1 MRQSLSKDII
11 KTISDPRNLRIVLIV
26 VFINLA
32 IFILGRIY
40 INPYLQRKP
49 CVVCGRPNTR
59 AVQTLWQYEVKIIP
73 CCKDVKLWYCKR
85 HIRTAPDIVKEIP
98 SKKDTVAKRYR
109 QAVIGGTI
117 QMATLFYALV
127 MMRFKMKY
135 FYASPMVIG
144 FAFIIGNIT
153 SSLSLT
159 IIFGS
164 IVGIPLLIFYIWIK
178 TESR

>member
-1 MRQSLSKDII
+1 
-11 KTISDPRNLRIVLIV
+11 
-26 VFINLA
+26 
-32 IFILGRIY
+32 
-40 INPYLQRKP
+40 
-49 CVVCGRPNTR
+49 
-59 AVQTLWQYEVKIIP
+59 
-73 CCKDVKLWYCKR
+73 
-85 HIRTAPDIVKEIP
+85 
-98 SKKDTVAKRYR
+98 
-109 QAVIGGTI
+109 
-117 QMATLFYALV
+117 MATLFYALL